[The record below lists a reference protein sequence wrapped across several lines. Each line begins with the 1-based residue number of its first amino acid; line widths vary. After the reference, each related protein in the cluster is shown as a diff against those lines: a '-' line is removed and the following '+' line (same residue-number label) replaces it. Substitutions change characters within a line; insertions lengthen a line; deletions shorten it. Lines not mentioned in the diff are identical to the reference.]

1 MGLLSFIKL
10 KTHREMLFYIFGVF
24 TSDYADDQKSK
35 SINSKRLGQKKTA
48 NPPFPLPKSENYFQ
62 LYIKR

>member
-1 MGLLSFIKL
+1 
-10 KTHREMLFYIFGVF
+10 MLFYIFGVF

>member
-10 KTHREMLFYIFGVF
+10 ETHREMLFYIFGVF

-48 NPPFPLPKSENYFQ
+48 NPPSSLPKRGDYFQ
-62 LYIKR
+62 LYINR